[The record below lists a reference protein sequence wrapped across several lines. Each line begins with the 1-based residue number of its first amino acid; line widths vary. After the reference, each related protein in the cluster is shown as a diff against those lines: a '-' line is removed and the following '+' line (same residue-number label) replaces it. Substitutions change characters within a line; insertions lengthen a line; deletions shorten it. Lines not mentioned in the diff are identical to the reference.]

1 MFKKTIIA
9 AALLGFASAGSASVL
24 TATGVTKSSQGI
36 LSSVGVLGGSF
47 VVVNAAAT
55 IPGGSTIQTVYSAA
69 PTNPSLVSATIDDP
83 GCGVGT
89 VISYAGT
96 TENGTVLNYT
106 ADNPANLLS
115 AGCTTTFGVGVP
127 PVFTKA
133 AVEAG
138 PVTVGAS
145 WTVVGS
151 GVDPATYPVGNPT
164 GALVSLQA
172 ADQFGLTV
180 TAGAS
185 AVVDVE
191 NARETYVGAATD
203 AITLT
208 HTDTGG
214 GALLDGTAATSS
226 VITITGDFSWADN
239 PLTAAFDVGGRQG
252 QTPIAVTGTGGYVIG
267 TGANGAAAPTATTL
281 SLVDTNPTNGQT
293 AIVTFTPLTDAN
305 LLDTDATNDVVAVSL
320 PDTAFTASQVVTFND
335 EVLPVPGNGTQSVAA
350 ASAGAWTLNGASVKV
365 FSVPFGS
372 EVESHSIF
380 VANSGASTGA
390 ISGSMAWNGNAPVA
404 FDLGNVQAGAN
415 KYLNVMAALDAI
427 GEKPPFGRA
436 DITFTVNS
444 PAADITFT
452 AAYNTAQGR
461 ANLYMA
467 EQANMSTLS
476 SAAAVSSATAA
487 TQATT
492 AAAQATTAAAQSTTA
507 AAQSTTAA
515 TQATTAA
522 VSAAAN
528 SGLLS
533 IVDTVVDRIE
543 VDTTAVEGK
552 VDQAILDIDVT
563 CDNQT
568 LIDAGTTVALVAC

>member
-9 AALLGFASAGSASVL
+9 AALLGLASTSSASVL
-24 TATGVTKSSQGI
+24 TATAVTKSSQGI
-36 LSSVGVLGGSF
+36 LTSVGVEGGGF
-47 VVVNAAAT
+47 VLVNAAAT
-55 IPGGSTIQTVYSAA
+55 IAGGSTLQTTYSAA
-69 PTNPSLVSATIDDP
+69 PTNPSLISAAIDVP
-83 GCGVGT
+83 SCGAGA

-96 TENGTVLNYT
+96 TNSGTTLNYT
-106 ADNPANLLS
+106 ANNTAGTLS
-115 AGCTTTFGVGVP
+115 ASCQTTFGGGVAP
-127 PVFTKA
+127 QFAKA
-133 AVEAG
+133 DVVAG
-138 PVTVGAS
+138 PITVAAS
-145 WTVVGS
+145 WTVVGT
-151 GVDPATYPVGNPT
+151 GVDPATYAGANPT
-164 GALVSLQA
+164 GAILQVQA

-191 NARETYVGAATD
+191 DNRETYVGAAVTD

-214 GALLDGTAATSS
+214 GAALTAAATTSS

-239 PLTAAFDVGGRQG
+239 PLTAAFDVGLRNG
-252 QTPIAVTGTGGYVIG
+252 QTPIAVTGTGDYAIG
-267 TGANGAAAPTATTL
+267 TGLNGAPAPTTTTL
-281 SLVDTNPTNGQT
+281 SLVDTNPTDGQT
-293 AIVTFTPLTDAN
+293 AIVTFRPLIDAG
-305 LLDTDATNDVVAVSL
+305 LLDADPTNDVVAVAL
-320 PDTAFTASQVVTFND
+320 PSVAFTASGAVTFED
-335 EVLPVPGNGTQSVAA
+335 EVAGPNTGTGTQAIAS

-380 VANSGASTGA
+380 VANSGTSTGA
-390 ISGSMAWNGNAPVA
+390 ITGSLVWNGNAAVT

-476 SAAAVSSATAA
+476 SAAATSAATAA
-487 TQATT
+487 TQATC
-492 AAAQATTAAAQSTTA
+492 
-507 AAQSTTAA
+507 
-515 TQATTAA
+515 
-522 VSAAAN
+522 
-528 SGLLS
+528 
-533 IVDTVVDRIE
+533 VVG
-543 VDTTAVEGK
+543 ALAEG
-552 VDQAILDIDVT
+552 IDVA
-563 CDNQT
+563 DA
-568 LIDAGTTVALVAC
+568 AGTTAIGEQKYTLAAGC

>member
-1 MFKKTIIA
+1 M
-9 AALLGFASAGSASVL
+9 
-24 TATGVTKSSQGI
+24 
-36 LSSVGVLGGSF
+36 
-47 VVVNAAAT
+47 
-55 IPGGSTIQTVYSAA
+55 
-69 PTNPSLVSATIDDP
+69 
-83 GCGVGT
+83 
-89 VISYAGT
+89 
-96 TENGTVLNYT
+96 
-106 ADNPANLLS
+106 
-115 AGCTTTFGVGVP
+115 
-127 PVFTKA
+127 
-133 AVEAG
+133 
-138 PVTVGAS
+138 
-145 WTVVGS
+145 
-151 GVDPATYPVGNPT
+151 
-164 GALVSLQA
+164 
-172 ADQFGLTV
+172 
-180 TAGAS
+180 
-185 AVVDVE
+185 
-191 NARETYVGAATD
+191 
-203 AITLT
+203 
-208 HTDTGG
+208 
-214 GALLDGTAATSS
+214 
-226 VITITGDFSWADN
+226 
-239 PLTAAFDVGGRQG
+239 
-252 QTPIAVTGTGGYVIG
+252 
-267 TGANGAAAPTATTL
+267 
-281 SLVDTNPTNGQT
+281 
-293 AIVTFTPLTDAN
+293 
-305 LLDTDATNDVVAVSL
+305 
-320 PDTAFTASQVVTFND
+320 
-335 EVLPVPGNGTQSVAA
+335 
-350 ASAGAWTLNGASVKV
+350 KV

-390 ISGSMAWNGNAPVA
+390 ITGSLAWNGNAAVA

-427 GEKPPFGRA
+427 GEKPPFGRG

>member
-214 GALLDGTAATSS
+214 GAALTAAATTSS

-239 PLTAAFDVGGRQG
+239 PLTAAFDVGLRNG
-252 QTPIAVTGTGGYVIG
+252 QTPIAVTGTGDYAIG
-267 TGANGAAAPTATTL
+267 TGLNGAPAPTTTTL
-281 SLVDTNPTNGQT
+281 SLVDTNPTDGQT
-293 AIVTFTPLTDAN
+293 AIVTFRPLIDAG
-305 LLDTDATNDVVAVSL
+305 LLDADPTNDVVAVAL
-320 PDTAFTASQVVTFND
+320 PSVAFTASGAVTFED
-335 EVLPVPGNGTQSVAA
+335 EVAGPNTGTGTQAIAS

-380 VANSGASTGA
+380 VANSGTSTGA
-390 ISGSMAWNGNAPVA
+390 ITGSLVWNGNAAVT

-427 GEKPPFGRA
+427 GEKPPFGRG

-467 EQANMSTLS
+467 EQANISTLS
-476 SAAAVSSATAA
+476 STAA
-487 TQATT
+487 TQATAAAAT
-492 AAAQATTAAAQSTTA
+492 AAITCANVIVTEANLDDIAGSSVAA
-507 AAQSTTAA
+507 
-515 TQATTAA
+515 
-522 VSAAAN
+522 SAAETGGTGYSHN
-528 SGLLS
+528 G
-533 IVDTVVDRIE
+533 T
-543 VDTTAVEGK
+543 G
-552 VDQAILDIDVT
+552 
-563 CDNQT
+563 
-568 LIDAGTTVALVAC
+568 AGVAALAGC